1 MPDKTSR
8 DKVIQQVV
16 GTLQKEGAHL
26 WSVQDKG
33 VLLGAIKLQL
43 QEGAKGGPETGT
55 LRE

>member
-8 DKVIQQVV
+8 DKVIQQILRI
-16 GTLQKEGAHL
+16 LQNEGVSL

-43 QEGAKGGPETGT
+43 QERA
-55 LRE
+55 REGRKK